1 MYKEVKE
8 ILKKYSKENN
18 IFLTTKVTACVLGT
32 LIVID
37 EYEDEEYQKSVME
50 RLYIS
55 KGEMIKRL
63 IKSQQITG
71 LNFFLDQEVMDIIG
85 KMDSEDYK
93 KLLSFYD
100 SEEKYGLNL
109 FNKIIALNYG
119 EDQKE
124 ENIEVDKLEFFHKI
138 FDMKDDDTYNDP
150 FMDKG
155 LLSLYP
161 AYAEDEDFNFVG
173 CETNEEYRKL
183 YKLKD
188 YFLISSDEEY
198 MSIYLK
204 DSITNPL
211 EKKNGEL
218 RRFDYIITI
227 PPVKSNYSIESLRED
242 KFQRFN
248 YTKLGNFKSLDW
260 IYLDHVISTLTDKG
274 RAMVFLPEH
283 LLSDGG
289 ENKSI
294 REALVKSDIIEK
306 IIILPENALKKDDK
320 QMCCFIINK
329 MKNEKGII
337 DFIDLKSLEKMQDY
351 DYEYYGLKLISDEVI
366 EKGLDKLHKKYTREN
381 LKEKEYNL
389 NVFYP
394 CK

>member
-1 MYKEVKE
+1 
-8 ILKKYSKENN
+8 
-18 IFLTTKVTACVLGT
+18 
-32 LIVID
+32 
-37 EYEDEEYQKSVME
+37 
-50 RLYIS
+50 
-55 KGEMIKRL
+55 
-63 IKSQQITG
+63 
-71 LNFFLDQEVMDIIG
+71 
-85 KMDSEDYK
+85 
-93 KLLSFYD
+93 
-100 SEEKYGLNL
+100 
-109 FNKIIALNYG
+109 
-119 EDQKE
+119 
-124 ENIEVDKLEFFHKI
+124 
-138 FDMKDDDTYNDP
+138 MKDDDTYNDP

-183 YKLKD
+183 YKLMD

-227 PPVKSNYSIESLRED
+227 PPVKSNYSIERLMED

-306 IIILPENALKKDDK
+306 IIILPENALKKDNK
-320 QMCCFIINK
+320 EMCCFIINK
-329 MKNEKGII
+329 MKEEKNVI
-337 DFIDLKSLEKMQDY
+337 DFINLKALEKMQNY
-351 DYEYYGLKLISDEVI
+351 DYEYYGLKLISNENTK
-366 EKGLDKLHKKYTREN
+366 EELNKLHKKWTIEN
-381 LKEKEYNL
+381 LREKGYNL
-389 NVFYP
+389 DIFH
-394 CK
+394 